1 MKFSDN
7 LRLLRTKHRL
17 SQKEIGDIVGVTSQ
31 AVSKWENGIAEPD
44 NDSLLKLSNYFN
56 VSTDYLL
63 GKSNEENQSIRYDD
77 ELEKVLFSK
86 AKDLTDDEK
95 KTISSI
101 IVLKISFFVIFPFCL
116 KKLVNFSNSTLI
128 EWPLTISTF

>member
-1 MKFSDN
+1 MKTLNKKLYNELERRICMKFSDN

-31 AVSKWENGIAEPD
+31 AISKWENGIAEPD

-63 GKSNEENQSIRYDD
+63 GKNDVENQSIRYDD

-95 KTISSI
+95 KTII
-101 IVLKISFFVIFPFCL
+101 NVINAI
-116 KKLVNFSNSTLI
+116 KKDIDKDLDK
-128 EWPLTISTF
+128 

>member
-31 AVSKWENGIAEPD
+31 AVSKWENDIAEPD

-95 KTISSI
+95 KTII
-101 IVLKISFFVIFPFCL
+101 NVINAI
-116 KKLVNFSNSTLI
+116 KKEVDKELDK
-128 EWPLTISTF
+128 

>member
-63 GKSNEENQSIRYDD
+63 GKNNEENQSIKYDND
-77 ELEKVLFSK
+77 LEKALFSK
-86 AKDLTDDEK
+86 GKELNDEEKIVVINLMDLIKKDTD
-95 KTISSI
+95 
-101 IVLKISFFVIFPFCL
+101 
-116 KKLVNFSNSTLI
+116 KKLDK
-128 EWPLTISTF
+128 

>member
-44 NDSLLKLSNYFN
+44 NDSL
-56 VSTDYLL
+56 
-63 GKSNEENQSIRYDD
+63 
-77 ELEKVLFSK
+77 
-86 AKDLTDDEK
+86 
-95 KTISSI
+95 
-101 IVLKISFFVIFPFCL
+101 
-116 KKLVNFSNSTLI
+116 
-128 EWPLTISTF
+128 

>member
-31 AVSKWENGIAEPD
+31 AISKWENGIAEPD

-63 GKSNEENQSIRYDD
+63 GKNDVENQSIRYDD

-95 KTISSI
+95 KTII
-101 IVLKISFFVIFPFCL
+101 NVINAI
-116 KKLVNFSNSTLI
+116 KKDIDKDLDK
-128 EWPLTISTF
+128 